1 MNKGKPA
8 GDELKQGNPT
18 KTGQDRPKRSRK
30 PAVVKAQVI
39 EKHVAGQSNREIAR
53 ELDIH
58 RETVANIVE
67 EADMDSVLVECGY
80 THKAIVENHLKPLL
94 SATKSGMYGTDIAG
108 ATRLGALRLI
118 DKWKGISAKTQAKI
132 RARVENA
139 RIKNNGSS
147 TNTICLVVADEA
159 RAARLAGLLSASGPA
174 GVVIDVDAS
183 VDSQPG

>member
-1 MNKGKPA
+1 MSKEKPA
-8 GDELKQGNPT
+8 GDEPKQGAPA
-18 KTGQDRPKRSRK
+18 KTGKNRPKRSIK
-30 PAVVKAQVI
+30 PEPLKAQVI
-39 EKHVAGQSNREIAR
+39 ERHVAGQSNREIAR

-132 RARVENA
+132 RARVEDA
-139 RIKNNGSS
+139 RVKNGPA
-147 TNTICLVVADEA
+147 TRAVCLVVADEA

-183 VDSQPG
+183 VDSNAG